1 MCTSVSV
8 TIRETLL
15 ASSLARRVRDISRAR
30 ASSHARVGWS
40 ANRRKE
46 RGGEEEEGKRITVL
60 LQSGNDADRVQQ
72 FRAIPPEYRA
82 FRECGSA
89 FSRPLYIS
97 LPLSAVAS
105 LSLSLSVLQLLVAH
119 QARYLPRQSS
129 PFVMRP
135 FVTVPSRILSSC
147 SRRATY
153 QAPARHSV
161 HLPSARPRACS

>member
-40 ANRRKE
+40 ANRRTK

-97 LPLSAVAS
+97 LPLSAAVSLSFS
-105 LSLSLSVLQLLVAH
+105 LSLSCSSWSRTRLDIFPDSLLLS
-119 QARYLPRQSS
+119 
-129 PFVMRP
+129 
-135 FVTVPSRILSSC
+135 
-147 SRRATY
+147 
-153 QAPARHSV
+153 
-161 HLPSARPRACS
+161 

>member
-1 MCTSVSV
+1 MVGRPFHLEKSTVAQQRTRGIGDEEENVCTSVSV

-89 FSRPLYIS
+89 FSRPLYVS

-105 LSLSLSVLQLLVAH
+105 LSLSLSCSSWSRTRLDIFPDSLL
-119 QARYLPRQSS
+119 
-129 PFVMRP
+129 
-135 FVTVPSRILSSC
+135 LS
-147 SRRATY
+147 
-153 QAPARHSV
+153 
-161 HLPSARPRACS
+161 